1 MATYLVDTS
10 VLIDV
15 LNAKRS
21 RDALL
26 RRRLVDGHWLACCGI
41 NVTETFAG
49 MRPHEQARTEEL
61 LRSLDYYEVTWDI
74 AKLAGLLKRDWARKG
89 VTLSVPDVTVA
100 AVALAHNLT
109 LITDNVKHYPMPD
122 LSLMRPSSPSA

>member
-15 LNAKRS
+15 LNAKRG

-26 RRRLVDGHWLACCGI
+26 RRLLVDGHWLACCGI

-61 LRSLDYYEVTWDI
+61 LRSLTKQQRLTEE
-74 AKLAGLLKRDWARKG
+74 LR
-89 VTLSVPDVTVA
+89 LSEHYLSEGQR
-100 AVALAHNLT
+100 LAH
-109 LITDNVKHYPMPD
+109 MG
-122 LSLMRPSSPSA
+122 S